1 METEEWNRR
10 GVTEYSVEGRR
21 CRGAQANPRAE
32 PKSDSMAEPPGEA
45 NSAGNHVPEK
55 IR

>member
-21 CRGAQANPRAE
+21 RRGGQANPPPE
-32 PKSDSMAEPPGEA
+32 LKPESMAEPPGEA